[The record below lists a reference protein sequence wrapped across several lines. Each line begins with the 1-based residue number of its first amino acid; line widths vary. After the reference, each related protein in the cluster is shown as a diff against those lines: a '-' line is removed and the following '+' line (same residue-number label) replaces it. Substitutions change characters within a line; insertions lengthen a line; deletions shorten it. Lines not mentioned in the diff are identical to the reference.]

1 MSSDKRSV
9 DVDIGAE
16 GIGDSH
22 RALIVGASSVLDTL
36 TVVWRFSLAALIGSL
51 SVMGVVAIVTY
62 FAVFPRE
69 SLFLEGF
76 VFLAMAAWIF
86 FRSLTGRCCTCCT
99 VEIPR
104 WRSIL
109 ASFIKPDS
117 TVDAFREGEGV
128 VDSVMQ
134 VMLAS
139 EEWMRV
145 IRRELFS
152 MLLWPILAAVVLLLT
167 VYTVDATTVKM
178 ISLAFIGYIF
188 ALTVAIYY
196 TVNQKFQPWQRRVA
210 KFKANL
216 ENALQAM

>member
-1 MSSDKRSV
+1 MSNDKRVV
-9 DVDIGAE
+9 DRDIGAE
-16 GIGDSH
+16 SIGDSY
-22 RALIVGASSVLDTL
+22 RTLIVGASRVLDTL
-36 TVVWRFSLAALIGSL
+36 TAVWKFSLAALIGSL
-51 SVMGVVAIVTY
+51 SVMGVVAIAVY
-62 FAVFPRE
+62 FTIFPRE

-76 VFLAMAAWIF
+76 VFLAIAAWIF
-86 FRSLTGRCCTCCT
+86 SRSLTGRCCSCCT

-117 TVDAFREGEGV
+117 TVDTSKEGEGV

-152 MLLWPILAAVVLLLT
+152 MLLWPILAAVVMLLT

-196 TVNQKFQPWQRRVA
+196 IVNQKFQPWQRRVA
-210 KFKANL
+210 KFKANV
-216 ENALQAM
+216 ENTLQAM